1 MKKIIALIL
10 LLLLVCASLLSC
22 KPETPPVEPGKN
34 GKENEKMDISA
45 LDLSEYVTLGD
56 YKTMKVSY
64 DSESVS
70 KGDAAWQKLIEMS
83 DIKKYPDDQVAFY
96 FYQKQAGYQ
105 YMAKAGGQTYEEL
118 LASLGVT
125 EEIMLEESK
134 KLTAEDLIFY
144 ALVKA
149 EGIELTQADKD
160 ANFDKYVALFV
171 SEGYTEVYV
180 REKLREQIYETM
192 LYDKTLELLISFTE
206 FTEIGGEE

>member
-1 MKKIIALIL
+1 MKKIIALVL
-10 LLLLVCASLLSC
+10 LAVLVCTSLLAC
-22 KPETPPVEPGKN
+22 KPKTPPVEPGRK

-45 LDLSEYVTLGD
+45 LELSEYVSLGD
-56 YKTMKVSY
+56 YKTISVSY
-64 DSESVS
+64 DPEKIS
-70 KGDAAWQKLIEMS
+70 KGDAAWQKLIEIS
-83 DIKKYPDDQVAFY
+83 DIIKYPNDQIAFY

-118 LASLGVT
+118 LSSLGVT
-125 EEIMLEESK
+125 EDMMLEESK
-134 KLTAEDLIFY
+134 KLTAEDLVFY

-149 EGIELTQADKD
+149 EKIELTQADKD

-171 SEGYTEVYV
+171 SEGYTETYV
-180 REKLREQIYETM
+180 RENLREQIYETM